1 MLKQVALAAALAV
14 ASVGAATGGHVEEV
28 DQLALGMTLEDIE
41 ALSANVFGAQA
52 ELDHDR
58 DGDPELS
65 FRSACEPKAAS
76 CLTAEIA
83 FTGSEL
89 GREAFLM
96 TITRRFSKPH
106 RLSDVLR
113 PIKKRLGRES
123 ARLRED
129 KGSPQIL
136 HVLWG
141 PERAKLDALDTHFE
155 KLDLLARSHEPEAA
169 LMHLEMKNG
178 RVQAYTLMIMD
189 PDRYE
194 RKLAHHRARSAE
206 ASAARVAGS
215 VDAPETASA
224 LP

>member
-14 ASVGAATGGHVEEV
+14 VSAGAATGGHVEEV

-41 ALSANVFGAQA
+41 ALSAHVFGAHA

-83 FTGSEL
+83 FTGSDL

-123 ARLRED
+123 GRLREG

-141 PERAKLDALDTHFE
+141 PARARLDALDTHSE
-155 KLDLLARSHEPEAA
+155 KLDLLARSDEPEAA

-194 RKLAHHRARSAE
+194 RKRAHHRARSQE
-206 ASAARVAGS
+206 AAARVAGS
-215 VDAPETASA
+215 VDAAEAGGSA

>member
-1 MLKQVALAAALAV
+1 MFKQVALAAVLAF
-14 ASVGAATGGHVEEV
+14 AGVGAATGGHVEEV
-28 DQLALGMTLEDIE
+28 DQLALGMTPEEIE
-41 ALSANVFGAQA
+41 AVSADVFGAQA

-89 GREAFLM
+89 GREAFLV
-96 TITRRFSKPH
+96 TITRRFAKPH

-113 PIKKRLGRES
+113 PIQKRLGRES
-123 ARLRED
+123 GRLREG

-141 PERAKLDALDTHFE
+141 PERARLAALDTHFE
-155 KLDLLARSHEPEAA
+155 KLDLLARTDEPEAA
-169 LMHLEMKNG
+169 LMHIEMKNG

-189 PDRYE
+189 PERYE
-194 RKLAHHRARSAE
+194 LKRAHHARAQE
-206 ASAARVAGS
+206 AAADRVAGS
-215 VDAPETASA
+215 VEAPATGTA

>member
-1 MLKQVALAAALAV
+1 MLKQVALAAALV
-14 ASVGAATGGHVEEV
+14 AAGVGAATGGHVEEV

-41 ALSANVFGAQA
+41 ALGANVFGAQA

-65 FRSACEPKAAS
+65 FQGPCAPKAVS
-76 CLTAEIA
+76 CLTAEVA
-83 FTGSEL
+83 FTGSDL
-89 GREAFLM
+89 GREAFLV
-96 TITRRFSKPH
+96 TVTRRFNKPH
-106 RLSDVLR
+106 RLADVLR

-123 ARLRED
+123 ATLRED
-129 KGSPQIL
+129 RGSPQIL

-141 PERAKLDALDTHFE
+141 PERARLDRLDTHFE
-155 KLDLLARSHEPEAA
+155 KLDLLARSPEPEAA

-194 RKLAHHRARSAE
+194 RKRAHHRARAQE
-206 ASAARVAGS
+206 AAAARIAGS
-215 VDAPETASA
+215 VDGQDAGPA